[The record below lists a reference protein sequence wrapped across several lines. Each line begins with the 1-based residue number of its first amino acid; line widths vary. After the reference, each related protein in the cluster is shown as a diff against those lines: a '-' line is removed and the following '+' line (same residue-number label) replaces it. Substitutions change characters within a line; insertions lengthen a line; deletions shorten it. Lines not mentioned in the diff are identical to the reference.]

1 MTTTAALTVSLLFA
15 VASLTV
21 LAPRESAANGAVRII
36 VNDAPAGPYLVTVGI
51 LPGSPTVGLLHISI
65 RVSDAATATP
75 VGDATVTVTA
85 TGPVTGAGPPARIQ
99 AVNTPQ
105 SPHLYEGFVTL
116 DAAGQWSLEVET
128 ESPLGRGTLETPI
141 EVTEGGRLNLFYVV
155 LGVAVVGIVGLLVWT
170 RWQRRGRG
178 RRTGTP

>member
-1 MTTTAALTVSLLFA
+1 MTTTATLTVSFLLA

-21 LAPRESAANGAVRII
+21 LAPRESAANGAVRVI

-51 LPGSPTVGLLHISI
+51 LPGSPTVGLVHVSI
-65 RVSDAATATP
+65 RVLDAAAETP

-85 TGPVTGAGPPARIQ
+85 TGPVPSAGPAQIK
-99 AVNTPQ
+99 AANTPQ

-116 DAAGQWSLEVET
+116 DAVGQWSLQVET

-141 EVTEGGRLNLFYVV
+141 QVTEGGRLNLFYVV
-155 LGVAVVGIVGLLVWT
+155 LGVAVVGIAGLLVWT
-170 RWQRRGRG
+170 RWKRRSRT

>member
-21 LAPRESAANGAVRII
+21 LAPRESAANGAVRVI
-36 VNDAPAGPYLVTVGI
+36 VNDASVGPYLVTIGI
-51 LPGSPTVGLLHISI
+51 LPGSPTVGLLHVSI
-65 RVSDAATATP
+65 RVLDAAAETP
-75 VGDATVTVTA
+75 VDDATVTVTA
-85 TGPVTGAGPPARIQ
+85 TGPAPGAGPARIQ

-128 ESPLGRGTLETPI
+128 ESPLGCGTLETPI

-155 LGVAVVGIVGLLVWT
+155 LGVAVVGIAGLLVWT